1 MLVDNV
7 QLTINKMETRS
18 VLQGMSATLHPI
30 NSFRPQWF
38 GLFMRKLKT
47 VLFSLLLSSSFSL
60 HAASD
65 YGISEGNEE
74 LLLKGLESLA
84 AQQFDA
90 ALTQFKE
97 LTQKRPDFRLAQ
109 LVYADLLVAQTNPLG
124 QIGSETKQRKKE
136 IDGLI
141 DEARARILISKA
153 KPVPGYVPESLIK
166 MSDDQKYV
174 IVVDAKFSRLFVF
187 ENRNGVP
194 VLIKDFYA
202 SYGRGGTEKR
212 KQGDLKTPLGVYF
225 VTDRFLDERLPER
238 YGSGALP
245 INYPNAWDSRNGY
258 TGNGIWLHGSPVD
271 TYSRPPK
278 ASEGCISLT
287 NPDFIDLDKLVNIK
301 NTPVLIGSDMKWI
314 DQKAWVAQQKEIQ
327 QYVEKWRVDWESQ
340 EHSRYITNYSK
351 QYRDD
356 SRDFSSFSEYK
367 QRVNASKRF
376 IKVDLKDVSLF
387 RYPND
392 PNLMVVTFNQDYQ
405 SDNYQGES
413 IKRQYWVKEEGR
425 WKIAYEGDPSRGIP

>member
-1 MLVDNV
+1 ML
-7 QLTINKMETRS
+7 
-18 VLQGMSATLHPI
+18 LQ
-30 NSFRPQWF
+30 
-38 GLFMRKLKT
+38 
-47 VLFSLLLSSSFSL
+47 
-60 HAASD
+60 
-65 YGISEGNEE
+65 
-74 LLLKGLESLA
+74 GLESLA
-84 AQQFDA
+84 AQQFDT

-109 LVYADLLVAQTNPLG
+109 LVYGDLLAAQTNPLG
-124 QIGSETKQRKKE
+124 QIGSDTKQRRKE

-141 DEARARILISKA
+141 DEARARILISKD
-153 KPVPGYVPESLIK
+153 KPVPGYVPQSLIK
-166 MSDDQKYV
+166 MSDDQQYV

-202 SYGRGGTEKR
+202 SYGRGGVEKR

-245 INYPNAWDSRNGY
+245 INYPNVWDSRNGH

-301 NTPVLIGSDMKWI
+301 NTPVLIGSNMKWI
-314 DQKAWVAQQKEIQ
+314 DQQSWVAQQKEIE

-351 QYRDD
+351 QYRDGL
-356 SRDFSSFSEYK
+356 RDFNSFSEYK

-376 IKVDLKDVSLF
+376 IKVGLKDVSLF
-387 RYPND
+387 TYPND
-392 PNLMVVTFNQDYQ
+392 PNLMVATFNQDYQ
-405 SDNYQGES
+405 SDSYQGES
-413 IKRQYWVKEEGR
+413 IKRQYWVKEEGHWR
-425 WKIAYEGDPSRGIP
+425 IAYEGDPSRGIP

>member
-1 MLVDNV
+1 
-7 QLTINKMETRS
+7 
-18 VLQGMSATLHPI
+18 
-30 NSFRPQWF
+30 
-38 GLFMRKLKT
+38 MRKLKA
-47 VLFSLLLSSSFSL
+47 VFFSLLLSSSFSL
-60 HAASD
+60 HAASN
-65 YGISEGNEE
+65 YGVSEGNEE

-84 AQQFDA
+84 AQQFDT

-124 QIGSETKQRKKE
+124 QIGSETKERRKE

-141 DEARARILISKA
+141 DEARARILISRD
-153 KPVPGYVPESLIK
+153 KPVAGYVPESLIK

-194 VLIKDFYA
+194 TLIKDFYA

-245 INYPNAWDSRNGY
+245 INYPNVWDSRNGR

-301 NTPVLIGSDMKWI
+301 NTPVLIGSNMKWI
-314 DQKAWVAQQKEIQ
+314 DQKSWVAQQKEIQ

-340 EHSRYITNYSK
+340 EHSRYITHYSK
-351 QYRDD
+351 QYRDA
-356 SRDFSSFSEYK
+356 SRDFNSFSAYK

-376 IKVDLKDVSLF
+376 IKVGLKDISLF

-392 PNLMVVTFNQDYQ
+392 PNLMVATFSQDYQ
-405 SDNYQGES
+405 SDNYNGES

>member
-1 MLVDNV
+1 
-7 QLTINKMETRS
+7 
-18 VLQGMSATLHPI
+18 
-30 NSFRPQWF
+30 
-38 GLFMRKLKT
+38 MRKLKT
-47 VLFSLLLSSSFSL
+47 VLFSVFLSSSFSL

-74 LLLKGLESLA
+74 LLLQGLESLA
-84 AQQFDA
+84 AQQFDT

-109 LVYADLLVAQTNPLG
+109 LVYGDLLAAQTNPLG
-124 QIGSETKQRKKE
+124 QIGSDTKQRRKE

-141 DEARARILISKA
+141 DEARARILISKD
-153 KPVPGYVPESLIK
+153 KPVPGYVPQSLIK
-166 MSDDQKYV
+166 MSDDQQYV

-202 SYGRGGTEKR
+202 SYGRGGIEKR

-245 INYPNAWDSRNGY
+245 INYPNVWDSRNGH

-301 NTPVLIGSDMKWI
+301 NTPVLIGSNMKWI
-314 DQKAWVAQQKEIQ
+314 DQQSWVAQQKEIE

-351 QYRDD
+351 QYRDG
-356 SRDFSSFSEYK
+356 SRDFNSFSEYK

-376 IKVDLKDVSLF
+376 IKVGLKDVSLF
-387 RYPND
+387 TYPND
-392 PNLMVVTFNQDYQ
+392 PNLMVATFNQDYQ
-405 SDNYQGES
+405 SDSYQGES
-413 IKRQYWVKEEGR
+413 IKRQYWVKEEGHWR
-425 WKIAYEGDPSRGIP
+425 IAYEGDPSRGIP

>member
-1 MLVDNV
+1 
-7 QLTINKMETRS
+7 
-18 VLQGMSATLHPI
+18 
-30 NSFRPQWF
+30 
-38 GLFMRKLKT
+38 MRKLKA
-47 VLFSLLLSSSFSL
+47 VFFSLMLSSSFSL
-60 HAASD
+60 HAASN
-65 YGISEGNEE
+65 YGVSEGNEE

-97 LTQKRPDFRLAQ
+97 LTLKRPDFRLAQ

-124 QIGSETKQRKKE
+124 QIGSETKQRRKE
-136 IDGLI
+136 IEGLI
-141 DEARARILISKA
+141 DEARARILISRD

-194 VLIKDFYA
+194 TLIKDFYA

-245 INYPNAWDSRNGY
+245 INYPNVWDSRNGH

-287 NPDFIDLDKLVNIK
+287 NPDFIDLDKLVDIK
-301 NTPVLIGSDMKWI
+301 NTPVLIGSNMKWI
-314 DQKAWVAQQKEIQ
+314 DQKTWVAQQKEIQ

-351 QYRDD
+351 QYRDA
-356 SRDFSSFSEYK
+356 SRDFNSFSAYK

-376 IKVDLKDVSLF
+376 IKVGLKDISLF

-392 PNLMVVTFNQDYQ
+392 PNLMVATFNQDYQ
-405 SDNYQGES
+405 SDNYNGES

>member
-1 MLVDNV
+1 M
-7 QLTINKMETRS
+7 
-18 VLQGMSATLHPI
+18 H
-30 NSFRPQWF
+30 
-38 GLFMRKLKT
+38 KLKA
-47 VLFSLLLSSSFSL
+47 VIFSLLLSGSFSL

-84 AQQFDA
+84 AQQFDM

-97 LTQKRPDFRLAQ
+97 LTLKRPDFRLAQ
-109 LVYADLLVAQTNPLG
+109 LVYADLLVAQINPLG

-141 DEARARILISKA
+141 DEARARLLTSRT
-153 KPVPGYVPESLIK
+153 KPVPGYVPDSLIK

-174 IVVDAKFSRLFVF
+174 IVIDAKYSRLFVL

-194 VLIKDFYA
+194 TLVKDFYA

-212 KQGDLKTPLGVYF
+212 KEGDLKTPLGVYF
-225 VTDRFLDERLPER
+225 VTDRLLDESLPER

-245 INYPNAWDSRNGY
+245 INYPNVWDSRNGR
-258 TGNGIWLHGSPVD
+258 TGSGIWVHGSPVD

-287 NPDFIDLDKLVNIK
+287 NPDFIDLDKLVDIK
-301 NTPVLIGSDMKWI
+301 NTPVLIGSNMKWI
-314 DQKAWVAQQKEIQ
+314 DQKTWIAQQKEIQ

-340 EHSRYITNYSK
+340 EHDRYIENYSK
-351 QYRDD
+351 QYRDA
-356 SRDFSSFSEYK
+356 SRDFNSFSEYK
-367 QRVNASKRF
+367 QRVNASKQF

-392 PNLMVVTFNQDYQ
+392 PDLMVATFNQDYR
-405 SDNYQGES
+405 SDNYKGES
-413 IKRQYWVKEEGR
+413 IKRQYWVREEGR
-425 WKIAYEGDPSRGIP
+425 WRIAYEGDPSRGIP